1 MKPIIDKYIILA
13 KSVAVAFVVAFVACL
28 TAVAQERTDTVSYRY
43 IPLSQEEIC
52 RRRRLTA
59 LCLKNCC
66 RHSRPTLSWRRRR
79 FLVRSRQC

>member
-43 IPLSQEEIC
+43 IPLSQEEIDS
-52 RRRRLTA
+52 LEEASA
-59 LCLKNCC
+59 LKDIAHMPARVKCAVLGWRTLKEAIQEN
-66 RHSRPTLSWRRRR
+66 
-79 FLVRSRQC
+79 

>member
-43 IPLSQEEIC
+43 IPLSQEEIDS
-52 RRRRLTA
+52 LVPKE
-59 LCLKNCC
+59 LL
-66 RHSRPTLSWRRRR
+66 SPQPTLSLRRRR
-79 FLVRSRQC
+79 FPVRSRQC